1 MEMCIAKSIIDRLN
15 PNIRHFRCLNGLI
28 IIANLSKEVDDVH
41 EYEVYFE
48 RRTSKAGKEYGTLVR
63 YEVIHDLS
71 SPKVAKERSE
81 ITYNRY
87 GDHYI
92 RTVTTRRLMVY
103 KCRRC
108 SYEEMDE
115 DKDTHDEEVNIIA
128 IDNIPYLVDYSHLT
142 SLQRLDTTA
151 PEAEVKYVKVH
162 NYYIPQNFIDEEVM
176 SRIEEL
182 VKKVEELDKRIQ
194 YINSYDVY
202 LTGLGKFAKKVT
214 NETKQYDPQHDQ
226 QVVIEEA
233 YYVLENG
240 TKITKEIVKHR
251 NYKCRQY
258 LVPGRGEDWELRREC
273 EFTETEVLETHDYGE
288 IPTFKT
294 QVYNDY
300 MKEKDGLEQEI
311 KKLLQ
316 QMVRSRVEVIT
327 QKDDGRVKITVNGDE
342 AEFVYDWMHG
352 VEYYKGKY
360 GPLARLF

>member
-1 MEMCIAKSIIDRLN
+1 M
-15 PNIRHFRCLNGLI
+15 
-28 IIANLSKEVDDVH
+28 
-41 EYEVYFE
+41 
-48 RRTSKAGKEYGTLVR
+48 
-63 YEVIHDLS
+63 
-71 SPKVAKERSE
+71 
-81 ITYNRY
+81 
-87 GDHYI
+87 
-92 RTVTTRRLMVY
+92 
-103 KCRRC
+103 
-108 SYEEMDE
+108 
-115 DKDTHDEEVNIIA
+115 
-128 IDNIPYLVDYSHLT
+128 
-142 SLQRLDTTA
+142 DTTA
-151 PEAEVKYVKVH
+151 PETEVKYVKVH